1 MSELQIDMESGDGL
15 ERRLRVQVPAARIE
29 DEVELRLR
37 NVARTAK
44 IKGFRP
50 GKVPVTVI
58 RQHYGD
64 EVRREVLQEVLQSS
78 YSEAV
83 SQQNLRP
90 AGGPRI
96 EPDSLEAG
104 HDLTYTAVFEV
115 YPEVQLQGLDDIQV
129 TRPVVSITDADIDA
143 MIEKLRAQ
151 RADWNP
157 VERPAREGDRVRV
170 DFTAVLNN
178 EPLPGGSGEDVS
190 IVLGEQQMLP
200 EFEASLT
207 GLSAG
212 DEKTFD
218 LTFPDDYHEQSL
230 AGQTATFT
238 VQLREVAERV
248 LPEIDDS
255 FLRAYGIT
263 SGELEDLRADIRVHM
278 QREVETR
285 QRSEL
290 RQQVMEGLL
299 AANELDVPGVLVD
312 EEAEALQQEAMRQA
326 GITDAAKAPP
336 VDTFRDAA
344 RQRVR
349 MGILASAVVSE
360 FGLEADQDAVKA
372 KVDELCSAYDNPEEI
387 ARMYLQNPQLL
398 ARVESAV
405 LDDRVVDLLLA
416 KAKVSEREYG
426 FDELMQQ

>member
-336 VDTFRDAA
+336 VDTFRDA
-344 RQRVR
+344 
-349 MGILASAVVSE
+349 
-360 FGLEADQDAVKA
+360 
-372 KVDELCSAYDNPEEI
+372 
-387 ARMYLQNPQLL
+387 
-398 ARVESAV
+398 
-405 LDDRVVDLLLA
+405 
-416 KAKVSEREYG
+416 
-426 FDELMQQ
+426 

>member
-1 MSELQIDMESGDGL
+1 MSELQVDVETGDGL
-15 ERRLRVQVPAARIE
+15 ERRLRVQVPAARID

-50 GKVPVTVI
+50 GKVPVTVV
-58 RQHYGD
+58 RQHYGE

-104 HDLTYTAVFEV
+104 HDLTYTAIFEV
-115 YPEVQLQGLDDIQV
+115 YPEVRLDGLDEIQV
-129 TRPVVSITDADIDA
+129 ARPVVTITDADIDG
-143 MIEKLRAQ
+143 MIEKLRMQ
-151 RADWNP
+151 RADWCP
-157 VERPAREGDRVRV
+157 VDRAAAEGDRVRV
-170 DFTAVLNN
+170 DFTGTLNG
-178 EPLPGGSGEDVS
+178 EPLAGGQGEDVE

-200 EFEASLT
+200 DFEAALS
-207 GLSAG
+207 GLSPG

-218 LTFPDDYHEQSL
+218 LTFPDDYHEESL

-238 VQLREVAERV
+238 VTLREVAERV
-248 LPEIDDS
+248 LPKIDDS

-263 SGELEDLRADIRVHM
+263 TGDVSDLRADIRQHM
-278 QREVETR
+278 HREVKTR

-290 RQQVMEGLL
+290 KRQVMEGLL
-299 AANELDVPGVLVD
+299 DANEVAVPGVLVE
-312 EEAEALQQEAMRQA
+312 EEAGSLRQEAMRQM
-326 GITDAAKAPP
+326 GITDEAQAPP
-336 VDTFRDAA
+336 VESFFDAA
-344 RQRVR
+344 RKRVR
-349 MGILASAVVSE
+349 LGILAAAVVAE
-360 FGLEADQDAVKA
+360 FGLEADPDAVKA
-372 KVDELCSAYDNPEEI
+372 KVDELCAAYDKPEEI

-398 ARVESAV
+398 AQVENAV

-416 KAKVSEREYG
+416 RAKVSEREYG
-426 FDELMQQ
+426 FDELMQL

>member
-1 MSELQIDMESGDGL
+1 MSELQIDVESGDGL
-15 ERRLRVQVPAARIE
+15 ERRLRVQVPAARID

-50 GKVPVTVI
+50 GKVPVTVV

-83 SQQNLRP
+83 TRQNLRP

-104 HDLTYTAVFEV
+104 RDLKYTAVFEV

-129 TRPVVSITDADIDA
+129 TRPVVNITDADIDA
-143 MIEKLRAQ
+143 MVEKLRAQ
-151 RADWNP
+151 RAEWKP
-157 VERPAREGDRVRV
+157 VDRPAHEGDRVRV
-170 DFTAVLNN
+170 DFTGVLNG

-190 IVLGEQQMLP
+190 IVPGEQQMLP
-200 EFEASLT
+200 DFEASLT

-218 LTFPDDYHEQSL
+218 LKFPDDYHEQSL
-230 AGQTATFT
+230 AGQTATFS

-248 LPEIDDS
+248 LPEVDDS
-255 FLRAYGIT
+255 FLRAFGVT
-263 SGELEDLRADIRVHM
+263 SGELEDLRTDIRQHM

-290 RQQVMEGLL
+290 RRQVMEGLL
-299 AANELDVPGVLVD
+299 AANELEVPGVLVD

-326 GITDAAKAPP
+326 GITDVTKAPP
-336 VDTFRDAA
+336 VETFHDAA

-360 FGLEADQDAVKA
+360 FGLEAGQDTVKA
-372 KVDELCSAYDNPEEI
+372 KVDELCAAYDNPEEI

-416 KAKVSEREYG
+416 KAKVSERECG